1 METFRWHGRRV
12 NRCLGA
18 ASRIAAAILCAA
30 FAGTNAWANDKLQ
43 IGITSTASDIA
54 IYIAEKRGLFAA
66 EGIDAELVPFPSATQ
81 MIAPLSSGELDVGAG
96 APGAGLYNAG
106 GRNIAVKIVAD
117 KGSMPKGHGYLS
129 LVVRKD
135 LVEEGKVKTLADL
148 KGRRIGDLSKQ
159 GSGDVTLNE
168 ALKKG
173 GLRFTDVETA
183 YMGGPQLAI
192 ALENKVLDGAL
203 ITEPS
208 MSIAI
213 ARGAAVLFARSD
225 EIYPNQQLAVV
236 LFSEKLITSK
246 RTLAERFMRAYVR
259 GARVYNDALRNGHL
273 TGPGADDVIDL
284 LIARTNFKD
293 RPLYRSMI
301 SPGLNPDCH
310 VNISGLRNDFAFYRS
325 MGWIDKPLDPDA
337 LVDDSFCEHA
347 VAALGPYAK

>member
-1 METFRWHGRRV
+1 MRLTLIGRMIG
-12 NRCLGA
+12 LA
-18 ASRIAAAILCAA
+18 ASPIMIAIA
-30 FAGTNAWANDKLQ
+30 FVALTPGTASSKDRLR

-54 IYIAEKRGLFAA
+54 IYIADKRGFFSE

-96 APGAGLYNAG
+96 APGAGLYNAA
-106 GRNIAVKIVAD
+106 GRKIDVKIVAD

-129 LVVRKD
+129 LVIRKD
-135 LVEEGKVKTLADL
+135 LIDAGKVRTLADL
-148 KGRRIGDLSKQ
+148 KGLRIGDLSKQ

-168 ALKKG
+168 ALKQG
-173 GLRFTDVETA
+173 GLKFSDVETA
-183 YMGGPQLAI
+183 YMGGAQLAI

-236 LFSEKLITSK
+236 LFSEKLINARRS
-246 RTLAERFMRAYVR
+246 LAQKFIRAYVR
-259 GARVYNDALRNGHL
+259 GARVYNDALKDGHL
-273 TGPGADDVIDL
+273 TGTGADDLIDL
-284 LIARTNFKD
+284 LIARTSFAD

-301 SPGLNPDCH
+301 SPGINPDCH
-310 VNISGLRNDFAFYRS
+310 VNTVGLRNDFAFYRQ
-325 MGWIDKPLDPDA
+325 MGWIDKPVDPDA
-337 LVDDSFCEHA
+337 IVDDSFCEQA
-347 VAALGPYAK
+347 VKDLGPYSK